1 MESKRSLDDYQLPP
15 GKTAVVVG
23 ATTGIGA
30 AVARKLSSVG
40 CSRVII
46 LGRNEERG
54 MEVINRMKQLSKEKV
69 QADFVKGDI
78 SYVRGIKDAF
88 DSIKSALSDVQV
100 DYIVMCQ
107 NGPPTGTI
115 NLNEDGEGT
124 GFTIQVISRFLLAY
138 LFASHALISQGGKV
152 MLFTN
157 PGLSY
162 DGLDI
167 DDLSLKKVAE
177 NGRSR
182 VLLTVDQ
189 SKRDSTVLDSVTLVS
204 HLSLW
209 DSMLQKVHYSYSTND
224 SLNISSTMFIQPHI
238 PVQMLASADLGQG
251 KFWDLKLKP
260 KSPGKWASDRG
271 NREKLW
277 DKLLTMTGS
286 R

>member
-189 SKRDSTVLDSVTLVS
+189 SKRDSTVLDSVTLLLNERFPQYIFY
-204 HLSLW
+204 H
-209 DSMLQKVHYSYSTND
+209 VHPGMS
-224 SLNISSTMFIQPHI
+224 PHI